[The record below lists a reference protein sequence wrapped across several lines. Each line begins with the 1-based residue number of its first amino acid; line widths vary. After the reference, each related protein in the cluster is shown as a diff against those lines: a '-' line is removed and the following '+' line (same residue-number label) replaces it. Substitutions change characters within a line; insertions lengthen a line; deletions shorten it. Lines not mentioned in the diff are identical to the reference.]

1 MIKKFLAALS
11 AALITV
17 SLCGCDEVFYTTPEF
32 SAAQTTYSENIMPD
46 LTGKTLEEANKDAL
60 EYKINPIENYSADY
74 KKGLIFDQSI
84 KAGEAVSPGAIV
96 DVYVSKGARYT
107 EIPYVSNFTYQV
119 AKTVLESV
127 GFEVKIVYEGEKGSC
142 DDSVN
147 SVSPK
152 EGTKAVY
159 GSVIT
164 VRANALEPSK
174 IQTTTTKTLAR
185 DGTRPATAKLTY

>member
-1 MIKKFLAALS
+1 MIKKFFAAIF
-11 AALITV
+11 AAFLTL
-17 SLCGCDEVFYTTPEF
+17 SLCGCDEIFYETPKF
-32 SAAQTTYSENIMPD
+32 SVSKTEYTDNIMPD
-46 LTGKTLEEANKDAL
+46 LIGKTLEEANKDAL
-60 EYKINPIENYSADY
+60 EYKINPIENYSAEY
-74 KKGLIFDQSI
+74 QKGIIFDQSI
-84 KAGEAVSPGAIV
+84 QAGDTVSPGAIV

-152 EGTKAVY
+152 EGTNAVY

-164 VRANALEPSK
+164 IRANALEPSK
-174 IQTTTTKTLAR
+174 IKTTATKALAR
-185 DGTRPATAKLTY
+185 DGTRPATTKLTY

>member
-11 AALITV
+11 AAILIFA
-17 SLCGCDEVFYTTPEF
+17 LCGCDEIFYKTPEF
-32 SAAQTTYSENIMPD
+32 SVSETEYTENIMPD
-46 LTGKTLEEANKDAL
+46 LTGKTLEEAKKGAL
-60 EYKINPIENYSADY
+60 EYKLNPIENYSSDY
-74 KKGLIFDQSI
+74 KKGVIFDQSI
-84 KAGEAVSPGAIV
+84 KAGEEVSPGAIV

-107 EIPYVSNFTYQV
+107 EIPYVSKFTYQV

-142 DDSVN
+142 DDSVI
-147 SVSPK
+147 SVSPE
-152 EGTKAVY
+152 EGKKAVY

-164 VRANALEPSK
+164 LRANALEPSK
-174 IQTTTTKTLAR
+174 VQTTSTQTLVR